1 MTPLDRIITAAKQ
14 NPEGLLLLGAGIALI
29 LRQTTKGSRPS
40 DQGSR
45 NARKKSRST
54 AGNSVRSTAESVS
67 EYVADAKEKASEYGE
82 AAVNEA
88 SRAFKATRKSVG
100 NFAEDQ
106 PVGLALGGL
115 AAGILLA
122 AMFPPTKI
130 EQRALGPIGRRAA
143 DMAADAKDRIK
154 DVAAAAGEGVKEAA
168 KEGIREATEQL
179 RRDTLS

>member
-106 PVGLALGGL
+106 PIGIEMGGL
-115 AAGILLA
+115 ASGILLA
-122 AMFPPTKI
+122 AA
-130 EQRALGPIGRRAA
+130 QRIWLRTRRTGLK
-143 DMAADAKDRIK
+143 M
-154 DVAAAAGEGVKEAA
+154 
-168 KEGIREATEQL
+168 L
-179 RRDTLS
+179 RRRRVKALRRPRKRAYAKRLNSFVGIHSHE